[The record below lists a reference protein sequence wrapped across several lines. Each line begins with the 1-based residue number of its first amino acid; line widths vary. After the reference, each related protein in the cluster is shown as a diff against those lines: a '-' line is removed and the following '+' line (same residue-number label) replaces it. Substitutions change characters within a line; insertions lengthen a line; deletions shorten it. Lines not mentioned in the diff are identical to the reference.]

1 MKRQAG
7 FTLIEVTIALVIMG
21 VMVVGILD
29 QAQVVLVL
37 SLLDILAGQKQLA
50 EQLLL

>member
-1 MKRQAG
+1 VVVVALEVIGHLMAAG
-7 FTLIEVTIALVIMG
+7 A
-21 VMVVGILD
+21 LD
-29 QAQVVLVL
+29 QAQVALVL

>member
-1 MKRQAG
+1 VAV
-7 FTLIEVTIALVIMG
+7 EVLEVIGHLMA
-21 VMVVGILD
+21 VGAAD

-37 SLLDILAGQKQLA
+37 SLLDILAGKKQLA

>member
-1 MKRQAG
+1 VVVAVQEVIGHLMAAG
-7 FTLIEVTIALVIMG
+7 AA
-21 VMVVGILD
+21 D

-37 SLLDILAGQKQLA
+37 SLLDIPVGKKQQA

>member
-1 MKRQAG
+1 MAVAEQEVIGHLMAAG
-7 FTLIEVTIALVIMG
+7 AA
-21 VMVVGILD
+21 D

-37 SLLDILAGQKQLA
+37 SLLDILAGKKQLA